1 MKIKDGQ
8 KVFLQKYEVAYIM
21 HELNL
26 VPAGIIEEVFKD
38 GKPFIMAN
46 PIDGQVF
53 DCVFENPGTTE
64 WLMEQ
69 DWIVDYDQYKNV
81 PVVDLEALCKQ
92 LEDECF
98 SGINDFNA
106 TDDAYRKEHF
116 DEQYEKF
123 SKMRHKISSLYLMI
137 EHLEKKTNFVFPD
150 EISNHSI
157 FQKNAKKKS
166 GFFAR
171 LFGWGTQ

>member
-92 LEDECF
+92 LEDECS

-116 DEQYEKF
+116 DEQYEK
-123 SKMRHKISSLYLMI
+123 
-137 EHLEKKTNFVFPD
+137 
-150 EISNHSI
+150 
-157 FQKNAKKKS
+157 
-166 GFFAR
+166 
-171 LFGWGTQ
+171 

>member
-1 MKIKDGQ
+1 
-8 KVFLQKYEVAYIM
+8 M

-92 LEDECF
+92 LEEESKIEGIQIVVNYTYGDEVIVTKTF
-98 SGINDFNA
+98 NSSGVV
-106 TDDAYRKEHF
+106 E
-116 DEQYEKF
+116 
-123 SKMRHKISSLYLMI
+123 
-137 EHLEKKTNFVFPD
+137 
-150 EISNHSI
+150 
-157 FQKNAKKKS
+157 
-166 GFFAR
+166 
-171 LFGWGTQ
+171 